1 VSRKSGR
8 NRERRPA
15 RPIPGWVTVAV
26 VGGAF
31 AAIAWWERKHPLR
44 ERRELQAIRTG
55 RNLTMAGLSA
65 TAVTLTESLVAA
77 RVEAKL
83 PRGEGLIPR
92 LRLPRAVEIVLGVLL
107 LDYSL
112 WWWHRFNHEA
122 PFLWRFH
129 LVHHVDLDLDAST
142 ALRFHFGEM
151 SMSVL
156 YRLVQTRLS
165 GADPFT
171 TSLWQLMLLVSI
183 LFHHSNICLPDEL
196 DRRLARLIVTP
207 RMHGIHHSHY
217 RNETD
222 SNWSSLFTI
231 WDLVHGTMRLEP
243 PQKEIRIGVPAYQSV
258 EDVRL
263 PRLIELP
270 FREQREDW
278 RDAGGTLRIER

>member
-1 VSRKSGR
+1 M
-8 NRERRPA
+8 
-15 RPIPGWVTVAV
+15 AV
-26 VGGAF
+26 VGAF

-44 ERRELQAIRTG
+44 QRRELQAIRTG

-65 TAVTLTESLVAA
+65 TAVTLVESLVAR
-77 RVEAKL
+77 RVESML
-83 PRGEGLIPR
+83 PRGEGVIPR
-92 LRLPRAVEIVLGVLL
+92 LRLPRAVEIVVGVLL

-122 PFLWRFH
+122 SFLWRFH

-151 SMSVL
+151 AMSVL

-183 LFHHSNICLPDEL
+183 LFHHSNICLPAEI
-196 DRRLARLIVTP
+196 DRRLAMIVVTP
-207 RMHGIHHSHY
+207 RMHGIHHSDY

-222 SNWSSLFTI
+222 SNWSSLFSV
-231 WDLVHGTMRLEP
+231 WDLLHGTMRLDT
-243 PQKEIRIGVPAYQSV
+243 PQAEIRIGVPAYQSV

-263 PRLIELP
+263 PSLLEMP
-270 FREQREDW
+270 FREQRDDW
-278 RDAGGTLRIER
+278 IGPEGVARIERGSRSELED